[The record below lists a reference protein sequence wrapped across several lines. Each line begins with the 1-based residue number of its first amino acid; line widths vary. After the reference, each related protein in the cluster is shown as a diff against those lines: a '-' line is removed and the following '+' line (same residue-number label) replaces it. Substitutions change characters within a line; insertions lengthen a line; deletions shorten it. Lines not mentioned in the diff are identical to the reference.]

1 MDQKKHLDIGC
12 GNNPRNP
19 FDCDKL
25 FAIDIID
32 SFDADKLKFAN
43 TDHHALLAEKLIL
56 SKPENFKFFSASVV
70 IEKFPFKDNSF
81 DSISAY
87 DFIEHIPRIHINNN
101 DDTIFPFINFMD
113 EIYRVLKP
121 GGIFYAITPC
131 YPHQSTFVDPTH
143 INFITNET
151 HTYFCGN
158 KPKARMYGF
167 IGHFKSI
174 RVQRV
179 FSRIEKRKD
188 NLNKKLKHIFYTL
201 FTPSKKS
208 HIVWQFKSIKQ

>member
-1 MDQKKHLDIGC
+1 MQKIHLDIGC

-25 FAIDIID
+25 FALDIVN
-32 SFDADKLKFAN
+32 SFDVDNFKFAN
-43 TDHHALLAEKLIL
+43 SDHHSLLAEKLIL
-56 SKPENFKFFSASVV
+56 SNSENFEYSSGNAAL
-70 IEKFPFKDNSF
+70 EKLPFRENFF

-87 DFIEHIPRIHINNN
+87 DFLEHIPRIQIENNK
-101 DDTIFPFINFMD
+101 IQFPFINFMD

-121 GGIFYAITPC
+121 DGIFYAITPC
-131 YPHQSTFVDPTH
+131 YPHQSIFVDPTH

-158 KPKARMYGF
+158 NPKARMYGF
-167 IGHFKSI
+167 KGNFHSI
-174 RVQRV
+174 RVERV

-188 NLNKKLKHIFYTL
+188 NLNKKLKHHLYTL

-208 HIVWQFKSIKQ
+208 HIVWKFKSIK